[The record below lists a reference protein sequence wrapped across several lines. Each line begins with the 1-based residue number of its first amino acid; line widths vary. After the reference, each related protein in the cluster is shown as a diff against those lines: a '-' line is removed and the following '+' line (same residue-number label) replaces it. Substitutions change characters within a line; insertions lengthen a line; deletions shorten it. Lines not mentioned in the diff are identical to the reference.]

1 MSKPVENEE
10 NIQNNSVD
18 NKESVQPD
26 EMLNEEVS
34 GKEYSAEKSATGEQ
48 EELKDQKDNRP
59 EETDWQDKYLRL
71 YSEFENFRR
80 RTQKE
85 RFELIQSAG
94 KDMLV
99 ALLPIVDDFDRA
111 LKQMEQVSED
121 QKPLIEGVN
130 LIQKKLWALLESR
143 GVKAIDSIGQPFDTD
158 FHEAITKIPAPSE
171 ELKGKVV
178 DEVEK
183 GYLLNEKVIRF
194 SKVVIG
200 E

>member
-1 MSKPVENEE
+1 MSEHKEKEE
-10 NIQNNSVD
+10 PIVDSNSQ
-18 NKESVQPD
+18 EQPQT
-26 EMLNEEVS
+26 EEVKSTEEVS
-34 GKEYSAEKSATGEQ
+34 AEK
-48 EELKDQKDNRP
+48 
-59 EETDWQDKYLRL
+59 EETPVTEDWQDKYVRL

-85 RFELIQSAG
+85 RFELIQTAG

-121 QKPLIEGVN
+121 QKPLVEGVG
-130 LIQKKLWALLESR
+130 LIHKKFWSLMEAR
-143 GVKAIDSIGQPFDTD
+143 GVKPIECIGQPFDTD
-158 FHEAITKIPAPSE
+158 YHEAITKIPAPTE

-178 DEVEK
+178 DEVER
-183 GYLLNEKVIRF
+183 GYMLHDKVLRF